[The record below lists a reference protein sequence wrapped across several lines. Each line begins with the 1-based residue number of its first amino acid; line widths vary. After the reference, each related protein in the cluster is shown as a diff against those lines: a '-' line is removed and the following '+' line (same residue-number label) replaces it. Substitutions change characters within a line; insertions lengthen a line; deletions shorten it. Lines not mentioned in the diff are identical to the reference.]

1 MNIELVNVKDT
12 VLFNTINHFRLM
24 SVVASRYKMLSS
36 IQREDIVQSEL
47 TRFLIV
53 YSFGLSM
60 LLKGYSALQ
69 IHEVLLW

>member
-60 LLKGYSALQ
+60 LLKGLFGIADT
-69 IHEVLLW
+69 